1 LQTSL
6 NGFINKALI
15 IAAGQ
20 GSRLHSITNGNPKP
34 LTHLLGLSLIER
46 VMFSVKE
53 AGVNDFV
60 MVVGYLGDKIKAKLG
75 DGTKYGAKITY
86 VENDEWQKGNGIS
99 VLKAKE
105 LLNKNIKE
113 KFFLLM
119 SDHIFE
125 YKVLQNLKKMNLGED
140 NCALVVDKTPKEHI
154 DLDEATK
161 VRIENGHII
170 KIGKNLEDYNGVDC
184 GIFLLTPSIFEALEE
199 SRKNGDETLSGG
211 IRILGEN
218 GKVKTLDIKDGF
230 WIDVDTE
237 NDYLEAKKILV
248 KKLIQDNASWNR
260 QRIKKIQRALK

>member
-1 LQTSL
+1 MQTSS

-46 VMFSVKE
+46 VMLSVKE
-53 AGVNDFV
+53 AGVHEFV
-60 MVVGYLGDKIKAKLG
+60 MVIGYLGNKIKAKLG
-75 DGTKYGAKITY
+75 DGTKYRAKITY
-86 VENDEWQKGNGIS
+86 VDNDEWQKGNGIS
-99 VLKAKE
+99 VLKAKDS
-105 LLNKNIKE
+105 LNKNLKE

-125 YKVLQNLKKMNLGED
+125 SKVLQDLKKMNLEED
-140 NCALVVDKTPKEHI
+140 KCVLVVDKAPKEHI

-161 VRIENGHII
+161 VKIENGHIV

-184 GIFLLTPSIFEALEE
+184 GIFLLSPSIFEALEE
-199 SRKNGDETLSGG
+199 SGKNGDETLSGG
-211 IRILGEN
+211 IRILGKN
-218 GKVKTLDIKDGF
+218 GKVRTLDIKDHF

-237 NDYLEAKKILV
+237 NDYTEAKKILV
-248 KKLIQDNASWNR
+248 KNLIQDNASWSR
-260 QRIKKIQRALK
+260 QKIKKIQRALK